1 MLHGPKT
8 DNHINISGLYI
19 YLCNYFLA
27 GQNVSGCSR
36 NSLNFMRKRNQ
47 CETAHLD
54 ICTFN
59 AIVGAKVGGKARK
72 KMKSVRLKC
81 GQWTHMYVT
90 QNQRATKAKK
100 KNNSHCSYRDKRQEE
115 KGPGQDLCLKC
126 CLSCRPM
133 NETAIGSV
141 QGRWPAPTAGA
152 KNFRNDGRKAEKC
165 GEKRF

>member
-1 MLHGPKT
+1 MQLFLGWPKCFRLFQKLIELYAKT
-8 DNHINISGLYI
+8 KSMWNCPFRYMHFQCDCWRKSGWKSEEK
-19 YLCNYFLA
+19 NEKRSFK
-27 GQNVSGCSR
+27 
-36 NSLNFMRKRNQ
+36 MRSMNTYVCDTKPASNKSQ
-47 CETAHLD
+47 KT
-54 ICTFN
+54 
-59 AIVGAKVGGKARK
+59 K
-72 KMKSVRLKC
+72 K
-81 GQWTHMYVT
+81 
-90 QNQRATKAKK
+90 KK